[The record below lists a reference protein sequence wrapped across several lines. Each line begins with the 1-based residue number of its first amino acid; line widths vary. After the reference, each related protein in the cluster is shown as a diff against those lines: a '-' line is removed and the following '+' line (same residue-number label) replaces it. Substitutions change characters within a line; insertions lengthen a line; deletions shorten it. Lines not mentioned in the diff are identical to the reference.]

1 MTRLGEAELFQPR
14 LLAVDDVLERID
26 AVTLDDVA
34 ALARQLFVQPE
45 ILAIV
50 GP

>member
-1 MTRLGEAELFQPR
+1 ME
-14 LLAVDDVLERID
+14 

-34 ALARQLFVQPE
+34 AVAADLFSQAE

-50 GP
+50 GPS